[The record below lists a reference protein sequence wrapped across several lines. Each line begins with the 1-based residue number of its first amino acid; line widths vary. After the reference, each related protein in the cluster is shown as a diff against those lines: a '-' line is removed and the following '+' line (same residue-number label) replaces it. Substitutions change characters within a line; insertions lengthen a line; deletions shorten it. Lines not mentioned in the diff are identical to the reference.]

1 MKRVS
6 LAAFAAVVFFALA
19 SNAFAFGHNAPAME
33 PGFYGWVL
41 HKAQV
46 LLHELEHFNYHM
58 AQTQLG
64 LTLMAT
70 ASFEAGWGLLSV
82 QAQCA
87 SVTPATGLFFSTAWG
102 SIATFFTVVFVGVA
116 LFLSAVFLALQ
127 LLGLLA
133 RRVAPA

>member
-6 LAAFAAVVFFALA
+6 LAAFAAVAFFALA
-19 SNAFAFGHNAPAME
+19 SNAFALGHRAPPME
-33 PGFYGWVL
+33 PGIDGWVL
-41 HKAQV
+41 HKIQF

-70 ASFEAGWGLLSV
+70 NSFEAGWGFLSV

-102 SIATFFTVVFVGVA
+102 SVFTFFTVVLVGVA
-116 LFLSAVFLALQ
+116 LFFSAIFLALQ